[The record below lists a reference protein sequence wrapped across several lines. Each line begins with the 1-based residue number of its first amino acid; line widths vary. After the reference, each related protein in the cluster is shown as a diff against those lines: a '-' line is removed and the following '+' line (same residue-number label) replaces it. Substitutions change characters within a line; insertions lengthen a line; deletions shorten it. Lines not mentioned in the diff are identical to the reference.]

1 MCATLPK
8 SKKKAEEVSV
18 GVGEN
23 GNGKDCTRQSDGQ
36 EEREYGKDMSWGDCH
51 LCLNQRASA
60 INVYDYGLGSGRFT
74 LHMCCTL
81 HMIPAIARDGN

>member
-18 GVGEN
+18 GVGGN

-36 EEREYGKDMSWGDCH
+36 EEREYGKDMSWGEIVIC
-51 LCLNQRASA
+51 AST
-60 INVYDYGLGSGRFT
+60 N
-74 LHMCCTL
+74 
-81 HMIPAIARDGN
+81 ARRL